1 MHAAPKSSKPE
12 KSQTLSH
19 SSEKPLMSVSGE
31 SWEKVSLELTS
42 AHTRLISPDNYG
54 SIQVFC
60 LVFECVLGCGFIHLM
75 PFSVIMCEIR
85 YSAMF
90 SYSELVPYF
99 ILFYSY
105 RIFLT
110 MHKISSFL
118 LSYPFF
124 PFFFLDRSHNTP
136 RFAGIF
142 RGFSV

>member
-1 MHAAPKSSKPE
+1 
-12 KSQTLSH
+12 
-19 SSEKPLMSVSGE
+19 MSVSGE

-60 LVFECVLGCGFIHLM
+60 LVFFCVIGVGRVERGFTHLM

-85 YSAMF
+85 YPAMF
-90 SYSELVPYF
+90 SYSELVPYL

-105 RIFLT
+105 RDFFLT
-110 MHKISSFL
+110 MHKISSFF

-124 PFFFLDRSHNTP
+124 HFFFSRPVSQHSPIHRHL
-136 RFAGIF
+136 
-142 RGFSV
+142 